1 MRWYNADVLVVGGGL
16 GGVAAAL
23 AALRLGRRVVL
34 TEDSPWLG
42 GQLTSQAVPPDE
54 HLWIEDGGCT
64 RSYRELRNRIRSYY
78 RRNYPLTDNARAA
91 ALLNPGAGSV
101 SRLCH
106 EPRVAVAAIDEMLAP
121 YLADRQLQ
129 ILLRHEPRSIEAD
142 GDKVGPASFVDTESG
157 DDVSVAA
164 DYVLDA
170 TELGDLL
177 ELADI
182 EHVIGTESRS
192 DTGELHA
199 PDGPADPLDQQG
211 ITWCFAMDYLPGA
224 DHTIDKPAD
233 YEFWR
238 AHRPD
243 GWPGPLLSWDDVE
256 PRNLQ
261 TRLQPIFT
269 DDSTPRGGGGSNRW
283 TYRRIFTVAHYE
295 PGRFTSDITLVNW
308 EQNDYWLGP
317 IVGVSAEEAQ
327 RHLRASRELSLSFM
341 YWMQTEAPRHDG
353 GVGYPELRLRGD
365 ITGTADG
372 LAMRAYIRESRRIKA
387 ELTVLEQH
395 VGVQARAEAGL
406 PTGSEIFGDT
416 VGVGSYRIDLHPG
429 TTGRNYIDIS
439 SYPFQIPLGA
449 LLPVRVDNLLPANK
463 NIGTTHISNGCYRLH
478 PVEWNIGEAAGALAA
493 YCLDNGCP
501 PRKVR
506 SDDRML
512 ADFQHLLHER
522 LGFQLAWS
530 DAIRTTAR

>member
-1 MRWYNADVLVVGGGL
+1 MRSYEADVLVVGGGL

-54 HLWIEDGGCT
+54 HPWIEDGGCT

-78 RRNYPLTDNARAA
+78 RRNYPLTDDARAA
-91 ALLNPGAGSV
+91 ALLNPGAGTV

-121 YLADRQLQ
+121 FLADRQLQ
-129 ILLRHEPRSIEAD
+129 ILAKHELRSIDTD
-142 GDKVGPASFVDTESG
+142 GDRVGSVSFVDTESG
-157 DDVSVAA
+157 DEISVTAN
-164 DYVLDA
+164 YVLDA

-177 ELADI
+177 GLADV
-182 EHVIGTESRS
+182 EHVVGAESRT

-199 PDGPADPLDQQG
+199 LDGPADPLDQQA
-211 ITWCFAMDYLPGA
+211 ITWCFAMDYLPGE

-238 AHRPD
+238 SHRPN
-243 GWPGPLLSWDDVE
+243 GWPGLLLSWEDVE

-261 TRLQPIFT
+261 PTLRSLFA
-269 DDSTPRGGGGSNRW
+269 DDETPRGGHGNSRW
-283 TYRRIFTVAHYE
+283 TYRRIFSIAQYE
-295 PGRFTSDITLVNW
+295 PGRYATDITLVNW
-308 EQNDYWLGP
+308 QQNDYWLGP
-317 IVGVSAEEAQ
+317 LIGAPAEQ
-327 RHLRASRELSLSFM
+327 HLRASRELSLSFF

-353 GVGYPELRLRGD
+353 GVGYPGLRLRGD
-365 ITGTADG
+365 ITGTTDG
-372 LAMRAYIRESRRIKA
+372 LAMRPYIRESRRIKA
-387 ELTVLEQH
+387 EFTVTEQH
-395 VGVQARAEAGL
+395 VGVEARTEAGL
-406 PTGSEIFGDT
+406 PIGSEVFSDT
-416 VGVGSYRIDLHPG
+416 VGVGSYRIDLHPS
-429 TTGRNYIDIS
+429 TSGRNYVDVS

-449 LLPVRVDNLLPANK
+449 LLPVRVQNLLPANK

-501 PRKVR
+501 PRSVR
-506 SDDRML
+506 ANNAL
-512 ADFQHLLHER
+512 LTDFQNMLRHR
-522 LGFQLAWS
+522 LGFQLSWS
-530 DAIRTTAR
+530 DAIRTTPR

>member
-34 TEDSPWLG
+34 TEESPWLG

-54 HLWIEDGGCT
+54 HPWIEDGGCT
-64 RSYRELRNRIRSYY
+64 RSYRELRNRIRAYY
-78 RRNYPLTDNARAA
+78 RRNYPLTDHARAA
-91 ALLNPGAGSV
+91 ALLNPGAGTV

-106 EPRVAVAAIDEMLAP
+106 EPRVAVAVIDELLAP

-129 ILLRHEPRSIEAD
+129 VLLRHEVRSIDTD
-142 GDKVGPASFVDTESG
+142 GDTVGPASFVDTESG
-157 DDVSVAA
+157 AEVSVAA
-164 DYVLDA
+164 DYVVDA

-177 ELADI
+177 ELANV
-182 EHVIGTESRS
+182 EYVIGAESRA
-192 DTGELHA
+192 DTGELNA
-199 PDGPADPLDQQG
+199 LDVADPLDQQS

-238 AHRPD
+238 AHRPE
-243 GWPGPLLSWDDVE
+243 GWPGLLFSWEDLE

-261 TRLQPIFT
+261 ARPQPVFT
-269 DDSTPRGGGGSNRW
+269 DDRTPRGGHGSNRW
-283 TYRRIFTVAHYE
+283 TYRRIFTVAHYP
-295 PGRFTSDITLVNW
+295 PGRFASDITLVNW

-317 IVGVSAEEAQ
+317 IIGVPAEEAE
-327 RHLRASRELSLSFM
+327 RHLRGSRELSLSFM

-365 ITGTADG
+365 ITGTTDG
-372 LAMRAYIRESRRIKA
+372 LAMRPYIRESRRIKA

-395 VGVQARAEAGL
+395 VGVLARAEAGL
-406 PTGSEIFGDT
+406 PAGSEIFPDT
-416 VGVGSYRIDLHPG
+416 VGVGSYRIDLHPS
-429 TTGRNYIDIS
+429 TTGRNYVDIS

-493 YCLDNGCP
+493 YCLDKGCP

-512 ADFQHLLHER
+512 ADFQHMLQER